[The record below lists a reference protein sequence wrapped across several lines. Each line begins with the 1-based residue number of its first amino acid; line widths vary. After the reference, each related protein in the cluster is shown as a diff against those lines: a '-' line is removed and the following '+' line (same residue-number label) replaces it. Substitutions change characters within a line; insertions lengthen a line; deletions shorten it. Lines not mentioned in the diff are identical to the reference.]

1 MTTMT
6 ACGNSTEPELRFT
19 QAGKAVC
26 SFALAIKSKNGE
38 DIATSW
44 LKVEAW
50 EELAENL
57 VNTIAK
63 GDRVLVTGRIKV
75 NEYVTKAGEQK
86 SEMVLVADEA
96 GVSLR
101 WKRERD

>member
-1 MTTMT
+1 M
-6 ACGNSTEPELRFT
+6 
-19 QAGKAVC
+19 C